1 MALKIEPVKQNQD
14 DFKPKI
20 VEPQTVKPKTA
31 DVNFLPDADKN
42 LFLRQ
47 NNLGADA
54 FKLSLLARFD
64 DGGGGG
70 GSQPAA
76 DPKKVEDAVNSIKQS
91 LSEGILD
98 WDVTHGD
105 LSSIQNTF
113 RNLNAEEANQVFQR
127 LSDGDIEKWVGELN
141 GLNGSYSREEKQ
153 QLFNELAGKLNGANL
168 ARLAKALGSDG
179 FDAGDLGRA
188 ITQNST
194 AQAKVDFV
202 RHMASAVEANR
213 AASEAVTEV
222 ISGLQDN
229 PAALDSALG
238 SLSDTQL
245 QKLMENISVRGF
257 SVNSAYG
264 SAYTIEYKGELLGEM
279 LDAVSKSNNADVKAR
294 VFNAAAL
301 QLKAIEGA
309 PNLLPATAIIGKNDA
324 AARIRDS
331 LTNVLNSDTVGIMT
345 SLEHT
350 ARNGEGITAYTKS
363 MLAGGKTAELGQIV
377 ARLSKGNDL
386 TGDPL
391 ARFGTQVRGTDGNP
405 HYQNAQVLGY
415 FAGALFAGAKQTTG
429 DRTKQA
435 DILKN
440 IFGTIAGATGAANP
454 TSGVVSS
461 VLNGLTQAIVN
472 EVTDGLNKGTMDM
485 EEAIE
490 KLLFPRNTATGAI
503 YEGAAEADFDSAFS
517 RVVLRNQ

>member
-1 MALKIEPVKQNQD
+1 MALKVDGVNRNQET
-14 DFKPKI
+14 FKPQSAQ
-20 VEPQTVKPKTA
+20 PQNNKPQTA
-31 DVNFLPDADKN
+31 DVNFLSDTDRN
-42 LFLRQ
+42 LFVRQ
-47 NNLGADA
+47 NNLGGDT
-54 FKLSLLARFD
+54 LRISLFARFD
-64 DGGGGG
+64 DGGGA
-70 GSQPAA
+70 PAA
-76 DPKKVEDAVNSIKQS
+76 DPKKIEDAVNSIRGS
-91 LSEGILD
+91 LSEGFLD

-105 LSSIQNTF
+105 LENIQRQF
-113 RNLNAEEANQVFQR
+113 QGLNAGEANQVFQR
-127 LSDGDIEKWVGELN
+127 LSDGDLEKWVSELN
-141 GLNGSYSREEKQ
+141 GLSGSYSREEKQ

-168 ARLAKALGSDG
+168 ARLARALGSDG

-188 ITQNST
+188 IGQNAP
-194 AQAKVDFV
+194 AQTKVDFV
-202 RHMASAVEANR
+202 REMAGSVEASRGASA
-213 AASEAVTEV
+213 AVAEV
-222 ISGLQDN
+222 ISGLGND
-229 PAALDSALG
+229 PAALDRALG

-245 QKLMENISVRGF
+245 QKLMENLTVNGY
-257 SVNSAYG
+257 SVNSPFG
-264 SAYTIEYKGELLGEM
+264 SAYTIEYKGELLAKM
-279 LDAVSKSNNADVKAR
+279 LDAVSRSQNADVKAR

-301 QLKAIEGA
+301 QLKKIEEA
-309 PNLLPATAIIGKNDA
+309 PNLMPSTAIIGKNDA

-345 SLEHT
+345 SLEHN
-350 ARNGEGITAYTKS
+350 ARNGEGITAYVKS
-363 MLAGGKTAELGQIV
+363 MLNAGKTTELGNFV

-391 ARFGTQVRGTDGNP
+391 ARFGTQMRGTDGNP

-415 FAGALFAGAKQTTG
+415 FAGALFAGAKQITG

-435 DILKN
+435 DMLKN

-461 VLNGLTQAIVN
+461 VLNGLTQGIVN

-485 EEAIE
+485 QEALE
-490 KLLFPRNTATGAI
+490 KLLFPRNTNTGAL